1 MIADQ
6 ASEGY
11 PWISLLALV
20 VTGSGVA
27 YTAYV
32 TRRNAADQSAS
43 TDRKTGVEQFGVV
56 GDLAVQISER
66 IIDQATFVRAEE
78 RHDCDAKIE
87 ALKVEVGVELSAL
100 RAQVAECRQREEQWT
115 AVLMSAGL
123 LPATPNEEENST

>member
-1 MIADQ
+1 MAAAQSDG
-6 ASEGY
+6 SW
-11 PWISLLALV
+11 WISLLALV

-27 YTAYV
+27 YTAHV
-32 TRRNAADQSAS
+32 TRRNATDQSSS

-66 IIDQATFVRAEE
+66 IIDQATVARVEE

-87 ALKVEVGVELSAL
+87 ALKAEVGVELETL

-123 LPATPNEEENST
+123 LPDYPNEEENST